1 MDSKDRF
8 TIEDLVTETGL
19 SRRTIRFYVERGLLA
34 PPAGRGRGGF
44 YDMSH
49 LARLLEIKHAREAGH
64 SLESIR
70 EVEPGRLMEVA
81 ENFQIAALECGCG
94 SGQPSMEPSRLLRW
108 ELAPG
113 LSLHVEEGFFPQ
125 NRDLI
130 DALIS
135 TVQHHEHGTLS
146 RTDDL
151 TGEETQDE
159 SQN

>member
-8 TIEDLVTETGL
+8 TIDDLVTETGL

-49 LARLLEIKHAREAGH
+49 LSRLLEIKHAREAGR

-70 EVEPGRLMEVA
+70 DLDSGRLMEPA
-81 ENFQIAALECGCG
+81 ENFQIAALGCECGP
-94 SGQPSMEPSRLLRW
+94 GQASVEPSRLLRW

-113 LSLHVEEGFFPQ
+113 LSLQVEEGFFPQ
-125 NRDLI
+125 NRDLV
-130 DALIS
+130 DALIL
-135 TVQHHEHGTLS
+135 TVQRHEHGSLS
-146 RTDDL
+146 RSDDR
-151 TGEETQDE
+151 TGEERQDE